1 MPTQFSAKQPAVG
14 YYYQIIRGLVLLLT
28 ENRIPHP
35 VLSFEELDDIS
46 IEGGDMVDVYQTKY
60 HQNKETDTT
69 DRSSDFWKTIRVWS
83 EGILNGSLDPN
94 KTIFTLI
101 TTASISDSSFIH
113 MFHTHNDEN
122 ERAILSKMETISME
136 DSNDM
141 NIKGYQAF
149 NRLTD
154 QQKKALLHNI
164 YIVDS
169 NVSIEDTLAE
179 LKRILQY
186 SAPSSDLD
194 SFIESIMGWWFINSV
209 DTLLSSG
216 SSSTISHD
224 ALSNQIQSTRELFR
238 ADALPDDFYEAV
250 EVSEDEMNESES
262 KTYVKQLSMIDAT
275 NKEKRSAISDY
286 KRAYG
291 QRSKWLRDGRVTQNE
306 YDKFDSDLRDDWDSR
321 FGLIQDE
328 CEGKNEEEK
337 CQKGHEFY
345 RDFYVAPKHNMPTF
359 KNKGSYITKGSYQ
372 MLSDES
378 TVGWHPDYKTI
389 LENNE
394 NVE

>member
-1 MPTQFSAKQPAVG
+1 MSTQFSAKQPAVG

-83 EGILNGSLDPN
+83 EGILDGSLDPN

-113 MFHTHNDEN
+113 LFHTHNDEN
-122 ERAILSKMETISME
+122 ERAILTKMETIAME
-136 DSNDM
+136 KTSDTN
-141 NIKGYQAF
+141 NKGYQAF
-149 NRLTD
+149 RKLNE
-154 QQKKALLHNI
+154 QQKKTLIHNI
-164 YIVDS
+164 HIVDS
-169 NVSIEDTLAE
+169 NVSIDDTLNE
-179 LKRILQY
+179 LRRILQY
-186 SAPSSDLD
+186 TAPSSCLD
-194 SFIESIMGWWFINSV
+194 GFIDSIMGWWFLNSV
-209 DTLLSSG
+209 EMLLSTG
-216 SSSTISHD
+216 SPSISLD
-224 ALSNQIQSTRELFR
+224 AVSNQIQTTRDLYR
-238 ADALPDDFYEAV
+238 ADALPDDFFEAV
-250 EVSEDEMNESES
+250 EVSDEELYDSES
-262 KTYVKQLSMIDAT
+262 KTYVKQLSIINAT

-291 QRSKWLRDGRVTQNE
+291 QRSKWLRDGRVTQKD
-306 YDKFDSDLRDDWDSR
+306 YDIFDSDLRDDWDSR

-328 CEGKNEEEK
+328 SEGKNEQEK
-337 CQKGHEFY
+337 SQKGHEFY
-345 RDFYVAPKHNMPTF
+345 RDFYVAPKHNIPIF